1 MRNATCVVVAE
12 RRASVENRRRD
23 IAVLAVL
30 IALVT
35 ALHYLT
41 INQEWA
47 IHDFYRRLYYI
58 PIILGAFKFRLR
70 GGVLIAIIISF
81 LYLPHVL
88 FIWGFEDI
96 GFVNQLLEITM
107 FLFIGS
113 IAGYLVE
120 QLYRNNILLSEQL
133 ERITEIEILNENI
146 LNSMSY
152 PLIALDNNNDIKIV
166 NNAANKVYSDLKLNS
181 NFMDYKNEVFKVIH
195 DPLKSVITGE
205 INHFDEIVRVSEE
218 RTHIVSH
225 IKMYPLKNN
234 DNEIKGTVVVI
245 EDITEIYQLEEE
257 IRRADKL
264 SAIGV
269 MASGVAHE
277 IRNPLGIVKTIAQTI
292 KSTSGLSE
300 MDLEGLDIITAE
312 VDRANGVIKEILDF
326 SKIEKGELD
335 QSNLLELVKDVIKIT
350 HKFAENNLVM
360 IETDIDEDINCMMD
374 ISKMKQVFMNLI
386 MNAVDA
392 MPSGGKVKILGK
404 KQGVKYVISVSDN
417 GSGIPQEKLES
428 IFNPFYTTKDT
439 GTGLGLS
446 ITHKIIKDHNGSIKV
461 NSTVGK
467 GTEFVIKLPN
477 DGEAKH
483 EI

>member
-1 MRNATCVVVAE
+1 M
-12 RRASVENRRRD
+12 ENRRRD
-23 IAVLAVL
+23 IGVLAVL

-41 INQEWA
+41 INQQWA

-70 GGVLIAIIISF
+70 GGVVISVVISF

-88 FIWGFEDI
+88 FYWGFEDI
-96 GFVNQLLEITM
+96 GFVNQILEITM

-113 IAGYLVE
+113 VTGYLVE
-120 QLYRNNILLSEQL
+120 QLSRNNVLLTEQL
-133 ERITEIEILNENI
+133 ARITEIEILNENI
-146 LNSMSY
+146 LNSMSQ
-152 PLIALDNNNDIKIV
+152 PLIALDKNNDIKIL
-166 NNAANKVYSDLKLNS
+166 NNAATNVYQDLKLHS
-181 NFMDYKNEVFKVIH
+181 NFIDYKSEVLEIIH
-195 DPLKSVITGE
+195 QPLEGVSSGE
-205 INHFDEIVRVSEE
+205 VKQFDEIIRVRSNDV
-218 RTHIVSH
+218 HIVSH
-225 IKMYPLKNN
+225 IKMYPLQNN
-234 DNEIKGTVVVI
+234 ENEITGTVIVI
-245 EDITEIYQLEEE
+245 EDITEMYQLEEE

-292 KSTSGLSE
+292 KSSDKLNE
-300 MDLEGLDIITAE
+300 MDLEGINIIIEE

-326 SKIEKGELD
+326 SKIEKGELVTG
-335 QSNLLELVKDVIKIT
+335 SVFELINDVIKIT
-350 HKFAENNLVM
+350 HKFAENNLVL
-360 IETDIDEDINCMMD
+360 IETDIDENLYCMMD
-374 ISKMKQVFMNLI
+374 VSKMKQVFMNLI

-392 MPSGGKVKILGK
+392 MPDGGNVKITGK
-404 KQGVKYVISVSDN
+404 KHNEKVILKVSDN
-417 GSGIPQEKLES
+417 GLGIPEEKLDS
-428 IFNPFYTTKDT
+428 IFNPFYTTKDK

-461 NSTVGK
+461 NSTSGK
-467 GTEFVIKLPN
+467 GTEFVIELPN
-477 DGEAKH
+477 DSEVEN

>member
-1 MRNATCVVVAE
+1 
-12 RRASVENRRRD
+12 VENRRRD

-30 IALVT
+30 VALVT

-70 GGVLIAIIISF
+70 GGVVIGVVISF

-88 FIWGFEDI
+88 FFWGFEDI
-96 GFVNQLLEITM
+96 GFVNQILEIIM

-113 IAGYLVE
+113 ITGYLVE
-120 QLYRNNILLSEQL
+120 QLSRNNILLSEQL

-146 LNSMSY
+146 LNSMSHAM
-152 PLIALDNNNDIKIV
+152 IALNDSNDIKII
-166 NNAANKVYSDLKLNS
+166 NNAAREAYSNIKVNR
-181 NFMDYKNEVFKVIH
+181 NFMAYKNEVFEVIH
-195 DPLKSVITGE
+195 EPLNGVRNGI
-205 INHFDEIVRVSEE
+205 INQFDEVIRVQNNN
-218 RTHIVSH
+218 THVVNH
-225 IKMYPLKNN
+225 IKMYPLQNS
-234 DNEIKGTVVVI
+234 DDEIMGTVIVI
-245 EDITEIYQLEEE
+245 EDITEMYQLEEE

-292 KSTSGLSE
+292 KESEGLSE
-300 MDLEGLDIITAE
+300 VDLEGVSIIIDE
-312 VDRANGVIKEILDF
+312 VDRANSVIKEILNF
-326 SKIEKGELD
+326 SKIEKGELLN
-335 QSNLLELVKDVIKIT
+335 SNVYDLVNDVIKIT
-350 HKFAENNLVM
+350 HKFAENKLVL
-360 IETDIDEDINCMMD
+360 IETDIDKSISCMMD
-374 ISKMKQVFMNLI
+374 VSKMKQVFMNLI

-392 MPSGGKVKILGK
+392 MPEGGKIIIQGTLQPDSVILKI
-404 KQGVKYVISVSDN
+404 VDN
-417 GSGIPQEKLES
+417 GSGIPEEKLDS
-428 IFNPFYTTKDT
+428 IFNPFYTTKDK

-446 ITHKIIKDHNGSIKV
+446 ITHKIIKDHNGTIKV
-461 NSTVGK
+461 SSTSGK

-477 DGEAKH
+477 DSEAEH

>member
-1 MRNATCVVVAE
+1 MTG
-12 RRASVENRRRD
+12 
-23 IAVLAVL
+23 
-30 IALVT
+30 
-35 ALHYLT
+35 
-41 INQEWA
+41 
-47 IHDFYRRLYYI
+47 
-58 PIILGAFKFRLR
+58 P
-70 GGVLIAIIISF
+70 
-81 LYLPHVL
+81 
-88 FIWGFEDI
+88 
-96 GFVNQLLEITM
+96 
-107 FLFIGS
+107 
-113 IAGYLVE
+113 
-120 QLYRNNILLSEQL
+120 
-133 ERITEIEILNENI
+133 RITEIEILNENI

-166 NNAANKVYSDLKLNS
+166 NNAANKVYSDLKLNR

-205 INHFDEIVRVSEE
+205 MNHFDEIVRVSEE
-218 RTHIVSH
+218 SAHIVSH

-292 KSTSGLSE
+292 KSASGLSD

-350 HKFAENNLVM
+350 HKFAENNLVL

-404 KQGVKYVISVSDN
+404 KQGVKFVISVSDN

-461 NSTVGK
+461 NSIVGK
-467 GTEFVIKLPN
+467 GTEFVIELPN

>member
-1 MRNATCVVVAE
+1 MEE
-12 RRASVENRRRD
+12 RKRD

-41 INQEWA
+41 INQQWA

-70 GGVLIAIIISF
+70 GGVVISVLISF

-88 FIWGFEDI
+88 FYWGFEDI
-96 GFVNQLLEITM
+96 GFVNQILEITM

-113 IAGYLVE
+113 ITGYLVE
-120 QLYRNNILLSEQL
+120 QLSRNNVLLTEQL
-133 ERITEIEILNENI
+133 ARITEMEILNENI
-146 LNSMSY
+146 LNSMSQ
-152 PLIALDNNNDIKIV
+152 PLIAVDNNNEVKIL
-166 NNAANKVYSDLKLNS
+166 NNAATNTYKGLNLHS
-181 NFMDYKNEVFKVIH
+181 NLMDYKNQVFERVH
-195 DPLKSVITGE
+195 LPLKCLTSGE
-205 INHFDEIVRVSEE
+205 TTQFDEIIRVPYDD
-218 RTHIVSH
+218 THVVSH
-225 IKMYPLKNN
+225 IKMYPIQNRESK
-234 DNEIKGTVVVI
+234 ITGTVIVI
-245 EDITEIYQLEEE
+245 EDITEMYQLEEE

-292 KSTSGLSE
+292 KSSDRIDE
-300 MDLEGLDIITAE
+300 MDLEGINIIIEE
-312 VDRANGVIKEILDF
+312 VDRANSVIKEILDF
-326 SKIEKGELD
+326 SKVEKGELLI
-335 QSNLLELVKDVIKIT
+335 SNVYELVNDVIKIT
-350 HKFAENNLVM
+350 HKFAENNLVS
-360 IETDIDEDINCMMD
+360 IETDVEDNLYCMMD
-374 ISKMKQVFMNLI
+374 VSKMKQVLMNLI

-392 MPSGGKVKILGK
+392 MPDGGTVRISGK
-404 KQGVKYVISVSDN
+404 KQNEKVVLQVLDSGFGISEKQLDN
-417 GSGIPQEKLES
+417 
-428 IFNPFYTTKDT
+428 IFNPFYTTKDK

-461 NSTVGK
+461 KSTTEK
-467 GTEFVIKLPN
+467 GTEFIIELPN
-477 DGEAKH
+477 DREAKN